1 MPFSGCTMVMCIK
14 GHLATAAPMV
24 PEPTGVLRQST
35 AGLIRFMST
44 LSLYCT
50 HAQESS
56 DNAHAIAGSPI
67 LRPSQV
73 YESEFGTRSVSGSA
87 L

>member
-50 HAQESS
+50 GAK
-56 DNAHAIAGSPI
+56 
-67 LRPSQV
+67 
-73 YESEFGTRSVSGSA
+73 
-87 L
+87 

>member
-1 MPFSGCTMVMCIK
+1 MLLHFRCSNQLQCARK
-14 GHLATAAPMV
+14 LQDFATAAPMV

-50 HAQESS
+50 EQHSITQPRPLPVSS
-56 DNAHAIAGSPI
+56 
-67 LRPSQV
+67 
-73 YESEFGTRSVSGSA
+73 SECA
-87 L
+87 